1 MGGTGGLW
9 CFFSDCWEL
18 GLCFEFFEL
27 FRVVFDSLVSIA
39 GVAIVDIL
47 PGIHLLGC
55 DSGVFILHDCIGLS
69 TFIFIV
75 SPLFPI
81 VFLSFSTLSS
91 PLPLTISAL
100 ITSTSHHLPP
110 IRIP

>member
-1 MGGTGGLW
+1 MVL
-9 CFFSDCWEL
+9 FL
-18 GLCFEFFEL
+18 GCLGVYC
-27 FRVVFDSLVSIA
+27 VFGSLVSIA

-47 PGIHLLGC
+47 PGFHLLGR
-55 DSGVFILHDCIGLS
+55 DSGVFILHDYIGLS
-69 TFIFIV
+69 TFIFFIF
-75 SPLFPI
+75 LIFPI
-81 VFLSFSTLSS
+81 AFVPFSTFSS